1 MKIVNKDPKTLS
13 FAEYNPRE
21 ITANDFEAL
30 KKSLQEFGFVEPVV
44 VNKNDE
50 IIGGHMRVRAA
61 RDLGMEEVPC
71 VYLDLKED
79 KAKLLNL
86 ALNRISGR
94 WDTGKLEE
102 LISNMKIEG
111 IDLKLSGFENWEIDF
126 FNQGPGED
134 KPEFPDITGEQP
146 GQATLL
152 IFTFEKEEDARRC
165 AEHIN
170 DGKFIKTIDGQK
182 LLNLISG

>member
-1 MKIVNKDPKTLS
+1 MEIINKDPNKLS
-13 FAEYNPRE
+13 FADYNPRE

-61 RDLGMEEVPC
+61 RDLGMKEVPC
-71 VYLDLKED
+71 VYVDLKAD

-102 LISNMKIEG
+102 MISGMKLEG
-111 IDLKLSGFENWEIDF
+111 IDLKLSGFENWEVDF
-126 FNQGPGED
+126 YNQGGED
-134 KPEFPDITGEQP
+134 KPEFPDIQGEQP
-146 GQATLL
+146 GEATLL
-152 IFTFEKEEDARRC
+152 IFTFKDEEDARRC

-170 DGKFIKTIDGQK
+170 DGKFIKTIDGAK
-182 LLNLISG
+182 LLKLVSG